1 MKRTY
6 LLSFFLLLALT
17 IVAQHPNLKDS
28 TKTTAAKDTTVSL
41 QEVTVRAARVVFRPD
56 GRRYLPS
63 LAVRNSSNNGYTLL
77 ERLALPWVRVDVTR
91 HTIADRLNRG
101 EVQLRINGAIASKSD
116 VMMHD
121 PKQVTSVD
129 YIDNPG
135 VRYGQ
140 GIVCVIDIHTRR
152 SDAGDELG
160 TDLTQALARYSDD
173 MVYAKVNRGK
183 SEWALTYN
191 FFYKDNR
198 NEKAR
203 TLTDYLLTDGM
214 HDIVSRVDK
223 QYRSRAAGN
232 TVALKY
238 NRADTLGNVLQT
250 KLTANFNHCP
260 GNDVLTDVNG
270 TDVKNFSRD
279 RSFSP
284 VLDLYLVRKLGR
296 HQSITANVVGTHIH
310 TRTYNY
316 IDEGGP
322 YAYHVKG
329 NTSSLIGEAIYENR
343 LKPFTLS
350 LGANYQLKYTRN
362 SYTDVC
368 LWLCPT
374 QGLSWRTDLCGRSWS
389 EQPTLYPG

>member
-77 ERLALPWVRVDVTR
+77 DRLALPWVRVDVAR

-116 VMMHD
+116 VMMLD

-173 MVYAKVNRGK
+173 MVYAKVNSGK
-183 SEWALTYN
+183 SESG
-191 FFYKDNR
+191 KRVR
-198 NEKAR
+198 N
-203 TLTDYLLTDGM
+203 
-214 HDIVSRVDK
+214 
-223 QYRSRAAGN
+223 
-232 TVALKY
+232 
-238 NRADTLGNVLQT
+238 
-250 KLTANFNHCP
+250 
-260 GNDVLTDVNG
+260 
-270 TDVKNFSRD
+270 
-279 RSFSP
+279 
-284 VLDLYLVRKLGR
+284 
-296 HQSITANVVGTHIH
+296 
-310 TRTYNY
+310 
-316 IDEGGP
+316 
-322 YAYHVKG
+322 
-329 NTSSLIGEAIYENR
+329 
-343 LKPFTLS
+343 
-350 LGANYQLKYTRN
+350 
-362 SYTDVC
+362 
-368 LWLCPT
+368 
-374 QGLSWRTDLCGRSWS
+374 
-389 EQPTLYPG
+389 